1 MVGLAKRGMMAERI
15 WHHFYDEGVPFA
27 IEPPE
32 HPVFVQLEKTA
43 REFPQVVATDFMGAR
58 LTYRQLA
65 EQVNRFASSLSGLG
79 VEPGDRIAI
88 MLPNCPQTIIAYY
101 AALSIGAV
109 VVMTNP
115 MYVER
120 EMAHQ
125 FTDAGVKVLVGLDH
139 LMPRIE
145 KVWKETPVEQ
155 LIITS
160 IRECLPFPLNLLYPL
175 KARKQKLNLKVP
187 YGESVHSFK
196 SLVKN
201 SPGHPPGPEVAMDGL
216 AVLQYTGGTTGIAKG
231 AMLTHRNLMANVM
244 QIMVWCPLKAGQER
258 ILCVAPFFHVLGM
271 TVLMNFSV
279 CMGASMIL
287 LPRFEI
293 NNLLKTTVKARP
305 TIAVL
310 VPTIFTAMV
319 NSPEISKCDISSINY
334 CFSGSAPL
342 PMEIMNQFEE
352 ITGGIIFEAYGLTEA
367 SPVTHANPVKGT
379 RKPGS
384 VGIALPSTD
393 ARVMDLESGTRELP
407 VGEHGE
413 LVVKGPQVMKGYWN
427 MEEET
432 AETLRDGW
440 LYTGDI
446 ASMDADGYV
455 FIVDR
460 KKDMIIAGG
469 YNVYPREIDEVLY
482 EHPKIADAVTIGVSD
497 AYRGETVKVFVV
509 VKPEETLT
517 EEEVIAHCK
526 EKLAAYKVP
535 RVVEF
540 RQELPKSMVGKV
552 LRKELRA
559 EESRTNEGESE
570 SKI

>member
-1 MVGLAKRGMMAERI
+1 MAEKI
-15 WHHFYDEGVPFA
+15 WHRFYDEGVPYA
-27 IEPPE
+27 IEPPAE
-32 HPVFVQLEKTA
+32 PLFVQLEKTA
-43 REFPQVVATDFMGAR
+43 REFPQMVASEFMGAR
-58 LTYRQLA
+58 LTYQQLA
-65 EQVNRFASSLSGLG
+65 EQVNRFAASLSGLG
-79 VEPGDRIAI
+79 VKPGDRIAI
-88 MLPNCPQTIIAYY
+88 MLPNCPQIIIAYY

-125 FTDAGVKVLVGLDH
+125 FSDAGVKVLVGLDH
-139 LMPRIE
+139 LMPRVE

-160 IRECLPFPLNLLYPL
+160 IRDYLPFPLNLLYPL
-175 KARKQKLNLKVP
+175 KARKEKLNLRVP
-187 YGESVHSFK
+187 YGGSVHSFK

-201 SPGHPPGPEVAMDGL
+201 SPGNPPRPEVAMDEVAL
-216 AVLQYTGGTTGIAKG
+216 LQYTGGTTGIAKG
-231 AMLTHRNLMANVM
+231 AMLTHRNLMANVI
-244 QIMVWCPLKAGQER
+244 QLMVWCPLKRGQER

-271 TVLMNFSV
+271 TVLMNLSI
-279 CMGASMIL
+279 CWGASMIL

-319 NSPEISKCDISSINY
+319 NYPDISRLDISSINY

-342 PMEIMNQFEE
+342 PIEIMNHFEE
-352 ITGGIIFEAYGLTEA
+352 MTGGIIFEAYGLTEA
-367 SPVTHANPVKGT
+367 SPVTHANPIQGK

-393 ARVMDLESGTRELP
+393 ARIVDLESGTRELP
-407 VGEHGE
+407 AGEPGE

-446 ASMDADGYV
+446 AYMDEESYV

-482 EHPKIADAVTIGVSD
+482 EHPKIADAVSIGVPD
-497 AYRGETVKVFVV
+497 AYRGESVKVFVV

-517 EEEVIAHCK
+517 EEEVIAYCK

-535 RVVEF
+535 RLVEF

-559 EESRTNEGESE
+559 EETRTNEEEGESG
-570 SKI
+570 